1 MSIASLANDEI
12 LRTDRRSLDLRPI
25 IAANLNPVIATLG
38 LDNAAATQLRT
49 AMQPVAAASPVQP
62 TPASSALDGLVKY
75 IPTETIT
82 LYVAATAAIASI
94 TAAFPWLTADRLYW
108 GFVGLTPILFLLVY
122 MGKRRS
128 QDLPVLPQQLIQW
141 PWWKLI
147 ACTVAFAFWAL
158 AVPPLVATE
167 GGKFV
172 AAFGA
177 LFISTMLS
185 LIGAVVEPAPA
196 PAPTP
201 P

>member
-12 LRTDRRSLDLRPI
+12 LRTDRRNLDLGPI
-25 IAANLNPVIATLG
+25 VAANLNPVIATLG
-38 LDNAAATQLRT
+38 LGDAAATQLRT
-49 AMQPVAAASPVQP
+49 AMRPVAAASPVQP
-62 TPASSALDGLVKY
+62 TPGSSALDGLVKY
-75 IPTETIT
+75 IPTESIT
-82 LYVAATAAIASI
+82 LYVAATAAIKSI
-94 TAAFPWLTADRLYW
+94 TDAFPWLTADCLYW

-128 QDLPVLPQQLIQW
+128 QNLPVLPQQSIQW

-177 LFISTMLS
+177 LFISTLLS
-185 LIGAVVEPAPA
+185 LIGAVVEPAPPPAA
-196 PAPTP
+196 P
-201 P
+201 

>member
-12 LRTDRRSLDLRPI
+12 LRTDRRNLDLRPI

-38 LDNAAATQLRT
+38 LDAAAATQLRT

-82 LYVAATAAIASI
+82 LYVAATAAIKSI
-94 TAAFPWLTADRLYW
+94 TTAFPWLTADCLYW

-128 QDLPVLPQQLIQW
+128 QGLPILPQQLIQW

-158 AVPPLVATE
+158 AVPPLVTTE
-167 GGKFV
+167 GAKFV

-177 LFISTMLS
+177 LFISTLLS

-196 PAPTP
+196 PAAP
-201 P
+201 

>member
-12 LRTDRRSLDLRPI
+12 LRTDRRNLDLRPI
-25 IAANLNPVIATLG
+25 IAANLNPVIAALQLG
-38 LDNAAATQLRT
+38 EPAATQLRT

-62 TPASSALDGLVKY
+62 TPGSSALDGLVKY
-75 IPTETIT
+75 IPTESIT
-82 LYVAATAAIASI
+82 LYVAATAAI
-94 TAAFPWLTADRLYW
+94 TKDFKWLTPDCLYW

-158 AVPPLVATE
+158 AVPPLITTE

-177 LFISTMLS
+177 LLVSTLLS

-196 PAPTP
+196 PAPAP
-201 P
+201 H

>member
-12 LRTDRRSLDLRPI
+12 LRTDRRNLDLRPI
-25 IAANLNPVIATLG
+25 IATNLDPVIATLG
-38 LDNAAATQLRT
+38 LDAAAAAQLRT
-49 AMQPVAAASPVQP
+49 AMQPVAEASPVQP

-82 LYVAATAAIASI
+82 LYVAATAAIKSI
-94 TAAFPWLTADRLYW
+94 TSAFPWLTPNSLYW

-128 QDLPVLPQQLIQW
+128 QALPILPQRLTQW

-158 AVPPLVATE
+158 AVPPLVTTE

-177 LFISTMLS
+177 LFISTLLS

-196 PAPTP
+196 PAAP
-201 P
+201 

>member
-25 IAANLNPVIATLG
+25 IAANLDPVIATLG
-38 LDNAAATQLRT
+38 LGDAAATQLRA

-62 TPASSALDGLVKY
+62 TPGSSALDGLVKY
-75 IPTETIT
+75 IPTESIT
-82 LYVAATAAIASI
+82 LYVAAVAAIDRI
-94 TAAFPWLTADRLYW
+94 TEAFPWLTKYCLYW

-128 QDLPVLPQQLIQW
+128 QGLPVLPQQPIQW
-141 PWWKLI
+141 PWWKLF

-158 AVPPLVATE
+158 AVPPLVMSD

-177 LFISTMLS
+177 LLVSTLLS
-185 LIGAVVEPAPA
+185 LIGAVVEPAPTPA
-196 PAPTP
+196 PAPH
-201 P
+201 